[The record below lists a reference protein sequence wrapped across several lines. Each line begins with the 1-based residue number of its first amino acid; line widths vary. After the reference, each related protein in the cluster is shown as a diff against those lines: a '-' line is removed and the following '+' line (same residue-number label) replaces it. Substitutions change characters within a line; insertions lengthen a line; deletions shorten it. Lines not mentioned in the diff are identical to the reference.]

1 MTPMTR
7 LRINAL
13 SRPCL
18 SDHPL
23 SASLS
28 ETDERQ
34 PPWRHGWSD
43 TVNDR
48 RRADDNERQAEV
60 DLIARIR
67 DGDRSAFETMYRE
80 YWPALVV
87 FAQRYGALS
96 RPEAEA
102 SVQSMFFDLWGKRA
116 DWRAPNGLKT
126 YLFTA
131 AVDRI
136 GPAGRWRPDA
146 GVDELTTTI
155 AAILAA
161 MPASCRAVYHLRHTA
176 GLDAN
181 AVAGILDLSIVT
193 VKRRHARALHL
204 LAHRMAATKWGE
216 IMRHSLESG
225 SPPLPP

>member
-1 MTPMTR
+1 M
-7 LRINAL
+7 
-13 SRPCL
+13 
-18 SDHPL
+18 
-23 SASLS
+23 
-28 ETDERQ
+28 
-34 PPWRHGWSD
+34 
-43 TVNDR
+43 NDR

-67 DGDRSAFETMYRE
+67 DGDRSAFETMYRG

-87 FAQRYGALS
+87 FAERYGALS
-96 RPEAEA
+96 RQEAEA
-102 SVQSMFFDLWGKRA
+102 AVQSIFVDLWRRRIA
-116 DWRAPNGLKT
+116 WRAPNGLKT

-136 GPAGRWRPDA
+136 GPAARWRPDA
-146 GVDELTTTI
+146 GADELTTTI
-155 AAILAA
+155 AAILAV

-204 LAHRMAATKWGE
+204 LARRMAATKWGPIPE
-216 IMRHSLESG
+216 AFAWKRR
-225 SPPLPP
+225 PPIVALIA